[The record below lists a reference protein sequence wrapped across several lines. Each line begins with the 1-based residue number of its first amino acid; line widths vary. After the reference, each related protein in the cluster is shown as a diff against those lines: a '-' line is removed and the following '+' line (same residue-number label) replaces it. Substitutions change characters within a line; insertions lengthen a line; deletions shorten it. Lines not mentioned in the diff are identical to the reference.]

1 MQVSVAYSSS
11 NGEQSWIELN
21 LPSETTAFQAIEASG
36 LLVRFPEIDLNSQK
50 LGIYGKLVKPEQT
63 LQEYDR
69 VEIYRA
75 IIADPKQVPRRQM
88 ADDED

>member
-1 MQVSVAYSSS
+1 MQVSIAYSSS

-21 LPSETTAFQAIEASG
+21 VQPEATVFQAIEASG

-50 LGIYGKLVKPEQT
+50 IGIYGKLVKPEQT
-63 LQEYDR
+63 LQEHDR
-69 VEIYRA
+69 VEIYRP

-88 ADDED
+88 EEDDD